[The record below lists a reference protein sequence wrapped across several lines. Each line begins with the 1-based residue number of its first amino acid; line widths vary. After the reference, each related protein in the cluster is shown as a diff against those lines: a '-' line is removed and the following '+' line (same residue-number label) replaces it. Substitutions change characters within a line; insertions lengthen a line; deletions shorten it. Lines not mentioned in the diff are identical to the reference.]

1 MTDST
6 EDHEM
11 PIGETTTQHTS
22 GENGLGVLT
31 PNHALHR
38 TRRKRRAGER
48 GRYATKYPTVI
59 SCRRR

>member
-1 MTDST
+1 MTDLT

-11 PIGETTTQHTS
+11 LIGETTTQHTS
-22 GENGLGVLT
+22 RENGLGVLT

-48 GRYATKYPTVI
+48 GR
-59 SCRRR
+59 